1 MWFHVVYII
10 LFLIFC
16 FLVFFF
22 LMIRRPPRSTRTD
35 TLFPY
40 TTLFRSTA
48 AVQPTAEADGGSIAD
63 LLGAAGARTYQTVG
77 GAARDF
83 AQNTYDFSADILN
96 TPAYLYE
103 AMVGAEEPLYRTGG
117 LELPEIEQP
126 PDLLNQLVRGTGTVG
141 LGMLS
146 PGAALKTA
154 TPLVPTA
161 RGPIH
166 RLIAPPTPPTP
177 P

>member
-1 MWFHVVYII
+1 MRISDWSSDVCSSD
-10 LFLIFC
+10 L
-16 FLVFFF
+16 
-22 LMIRRPPRSTRTD
+22 
-35 TLFPY
+35 
-40 TTLFRSTA
+40 
-48 AVQPTAEADGGSIAD
+48 PTAEADGGSIAD
-63 LLGAAGARTYQTVG
+63 LLGAAGARTYKTVG

-141 LGMLS
+141 LGKIGRAS
-146 PGAALKTA
+146 CRER
-154 TPLVPTA
+154 VCQYV
-161 RGPIH
+161 
-166 RLIAPPTPPTP
+166 
-177 P
+177 

>member
-1 MWFHVVYII
+1 MRISDWSSDVCSSD
-10 LFLIFC
+10 L
-16 FLVFFF
+16 
-22 LMIRRPPRSTRTD
+22 
-35 TLFPY
+35 
-40 TTLFRSTA
+40 
-48 AVQPTAEADGGSIAD
+48 PTAEADGGSIAD

-141 LGMLS
+141 LGMLA

-154 TPLVPTA
+154 TQLVPTA
-161 RGPIH
+161 RG
-166 RLIAPPTPPTP
+166 LLS
-177 P
+177 

>member
-1 MWFHVVYII
+1 
-10 LFLIFC
+10 
-16 FLVFFF
+16 
-22 LMIRRPPRSTRTD
+22 MIRRPPRSTRTD

-40 TTLFRSTA
+40 TTLFRS
-48 AVQPTAEADGGSIAD
+48 
-63 LLGAAGARTYQTVG
+63 
-77 GAARDF
+77 
-83 AQNTYDFSADILN
+83 TYDFSADILN

-141 LGMLS
+141 LGMLA

-154 TPLVPTA
+154 TQLVPTA
-161 RGPIH
+161 RG
-166 RLIAPPTPPTP
+166 LISDRKSVVSGKSEPVRVDHGGRGILKQKKNKAHNNDR
-177 P
+177 